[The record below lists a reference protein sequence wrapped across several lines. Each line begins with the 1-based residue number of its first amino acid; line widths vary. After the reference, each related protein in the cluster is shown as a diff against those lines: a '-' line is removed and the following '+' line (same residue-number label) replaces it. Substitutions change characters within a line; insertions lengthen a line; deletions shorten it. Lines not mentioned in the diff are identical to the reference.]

1 MFQIDENVLRF
12 LNGHLGNNDKAA
24 FIRCSDFAY
33 RDMCRTITYALEY
46 NEKHATSSKE
56 KGIIAQ
62 KKRDLRDKI
71 TQLIKGKTKDWINN
85 TALTKE
91 QFDKEHKL
99 LCETII
105 EKYKG
110 TTNQNEPDNSLYF
123 GQAQKWVN
131 MTLKNLY
138 VYSKSNNTS
147 LSLDNIIEFFH
158 VPIDNVILDIASG
171 TKRCYID
178 PPETKYGVSKPEKA
192 WSKWNYDDYKEYQE
206 KLEASIKNDCPIIWE
221 LTHWSTVED

>member
-1 MFQIDENVLRF
+1 MFQIDENVLLF
-12 LNGHLGNNDKAA
+12 LNGHLGNNDSNA
-24 FIRCSDFAY
+24 FIRCSNFAY
-33 RDMCRTITYALEY
+33 RDMCRTITYAADY
-46 NEKHATSSKE
+46 NENHAASSKE
-56 KGIIAQ
+56 KVVIAQ
-62 KKRDLRDKI
+62 KKRDLRDEI
-71 TQLIKGKTKDWINN
+71 TKLIEAKVKNWINN
-85 TALTKE
+85 TNLTKK
-91 QFDKEHKL
+91 QFNKDHES
-99 LCETII
+99 LCIAII

-147 LSLDNIIEFFH
+147 LSFDNIIKYLH

-178 PPETKYGVSKPEKA
+178 PPETTYGVAKPEKA
-192 WSKWNYDDYKEYQE
+192 WSKWSYSDYKKYQE
-206 KLEASIKNDCPIIWE
+206 NLEASIKNDCPIIWE
-221 LTHWSTVED
+221 LKHWSTVED

>member
-1 MFQIDENVLRF
+1 MFQIDENVLLF
-12 LNGHLGNNDKAA
+12 LNGHLGNNDSNA
-24 FIRCSDFAY
+24 FIRCSNFAY
-33 RDMCRTITYALEY
+33 RDMCRTITYSDEH
-46 NEKHATSSKE
+46 NENHAISSKD
-56 KGIIAQ
+56 KGTIVQ
-62 KKRDLRDKI
+62 KKRDLRDEI
-71 TQLIKGKTKDWINN
+71 TKLIETQVEKWMNN
-85 TALTKE
+85 TSLTKK
-91 QFDKEHKL
+91 QFNENHEA
-99 LCETII
+99 LCKAII

-138 VYSKSNNTS
+138 VYSKSNKTS
-147 LSLDNIIEFFH
+147 LNLDNIIKYFH

-178 PPETKYGVSKPEKA
+178 SPETTYGVAKPAKA
-192 WSKWNYDDYKEYQE
+192 WSKWSYNDYKTYQN

-221 LTHWSTVED
+221 LKHWSTVED

>member
-1 MFQIDENVLRF
+1 M
-12 LNGHLGNNDKAA
+12 NGHLGNNDSNA
-24 FIRCSDFAY
+24 FIRCSNFAY
-33 RDMCRTITYALEY
+33 RDMCRTITYAADY
-46 NEKHATSSKE
+46 NENHAASSKE
-56 KGIIAQ
+56 KVVIAQ
-62 KKRDLRDKI
+62 KKRYLRDEITKLIEAKVKI
-71 TQLIKGKTKDWINN
+71 WINN
-85 TALTKE
+85 TNLTKE
-91 QFDKEHKL
+91 QFNNDHES
-99 LCETII
+99 LCIAII

-147 LSLDNIIEFFH
+147 LSFDNIIKYLH

-178 PPETKYGVSKPEKA
+178 PPETTYGVAKPEKA
-192 WSKWNYDDYKEYQE
+192 WSKWSYSEYKKYQE
-206 KLEASIKNDCPIIWE
+206 NLEASIKNDCPIIWE
-221 LTHWSTVED
+221 LKHWSTVED